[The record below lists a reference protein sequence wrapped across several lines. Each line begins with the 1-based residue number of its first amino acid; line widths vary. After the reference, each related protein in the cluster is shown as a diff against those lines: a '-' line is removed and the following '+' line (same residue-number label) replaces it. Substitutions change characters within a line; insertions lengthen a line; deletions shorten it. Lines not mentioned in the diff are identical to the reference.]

1 MFFSILKWV
10 IISLTLIFL
19 VHHLYM
25 FLLNTLTV
33 PKIKDLVNKPNQ
45 QYKDIFETLH
55 TIKPDTKPTSTTHA
69 IPEQIADELTSFLSD
84 LKKTTVGANGMAN
97 GVGPNNIGANGSA
110 NGVAN
115 GVANGMA
122 NGVGP
127 KNAPIIGTS
136 DIDSLGYSL
145 F

>member
-1 MFFSILKWV
+1 
-10 IISLTLIFL
+10 
-19 VHHLYM
+19 M

-55 TIKPDTKPTSTTHA
+55 TIKPDTKPTAHGPTAHGPTAHGSTAHGSTAHA

-84 LKKTTVGANGMAN
+84 LKKTTVGTNNMGAN
-97 GVGPNNIGANGSA
+97 GVGANNMGA
-110 NGVAN
+110 
-115 GVANGMA
+115 
-122 NGVGP
+122 
-127 KNAPIIGTS
+127 KNATIIGTS

>member
-55 TIKPDTKPTSTTHA
+55 TIKPDTAAPNT
-69 IPEQIADELTSFLSD
+69 EQIADELTSFLSD
-84 LKKTTVGANGMAN
+84 LKKTTVGTNGVGANGMAN
-97 GVGPNNIGANGSA
+97 GVGP
-110 NGVAN
+110 
-115 GVANGMA
+115 

>member
-1 MFFSILKWV
+1 
-10 IISLTLIFL
+10 
-19 VHHLYM
+19 M

-55 TIKPDTKPTSTTHA
+55 TIKPDTKPTAHGSTAHGSTAHA
-69 IPEQIADELTSFLSD
+69 IPAQIADELTSFLSD
-84 LKKTTVGANGMAN
+84 LKKTTVGT
-97 GVGPNNIGANGSA
+97 NGSA
-110 NGVAN
+110 NGVGTNGVGTN

-122 NGVGP
+122 NNIGP
-127 KNAPIIGTS
+127 NNMGAKNATIIGTS

>member
-1 MFFSILKWV
+1 
-10 IISLTLIFL
+10 
-19 VHHLYM
+19 M

-55 TIKPDTKPTSTTHA
+55 TIKPDTKPTAHSPTAHSPTAHA

-84 LKKTTVGANGMAN
+84 LKKTTVGTNNMGAN
-97 GVGPNNIGANGSA
+97 GVGANNMGA
-110 NGVAN
+110 
-115 GVANGMA
+115 
-122 NGVGP
+122 
-127 KNAPIIGTS
+127 KNATIIGTS

>member
-1 MFFSILKWV
+1 
-10 IISLTLIFL
+10 
-19 VHHLYM
+19 M

-55 TIKPDTKPTSTTHA
+55 TIKPDTKPTAHSPTAHSPTAHA

-84 LKKTTVGANGMAN
+84 LKKTTVGANGVAN
-97 GVGPNNIGANGSA
+97 GVGT
-110 NGVAN
+110 
-115 GVANGMA
+115 NGMA
-122 NGVGP
+122 NGGTNGMGANNMGTNGVVT
-127 KNAPIIGTS
+127 KNATIIGTS

>member
-1 MFFSILKWV
+1 
-10 IISLTLIFL
+10 
-19 VHHLYM
+19 M

-55 TIKPDTKPTSTTHA
+55 TIKPDTKPTSHGPTTHGSTAHGPTAHA

-84 LKKTTVGANGMAN
+84 LKKTTVGTN
-97 GVGPNNIGANGSA
+97 GVGTNGVGTNGMA

-115 GVANGMA
+115 GV
-122 NGVGP
+122 VT
-127 KNAPIIGTS
+127 KNATIIGTS

>member
-1 MFFSILKWV
+1 
-10 IISLTLIFL
+10 
-19 VHHLYM
+19 M

-55 TIKPDTKPTSTTHA
+55 TIKTDTKPASTAHA

-84 LKKTTVGANGMAN
+84 LKKTTVGANGVAN
-97 GVGPNNIGANGSA
+97 GM
-110 NGVAN
+110 AN

-122 NGVGP
+122 NGSSNGVGP